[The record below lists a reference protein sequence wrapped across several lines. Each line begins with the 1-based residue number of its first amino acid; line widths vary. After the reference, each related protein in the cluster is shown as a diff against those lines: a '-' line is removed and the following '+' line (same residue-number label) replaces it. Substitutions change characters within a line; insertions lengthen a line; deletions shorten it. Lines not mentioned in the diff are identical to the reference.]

1 MRVGL
6 TVPMRSHLRV
16 SLAAMALALVAGCGD
31 SGGVGS
37 TPVPTPTPTP
47 APTPTP
53 TPTPTPAPSSF
64 DTSEYRRSNGTSAT
78 NSIPAW
84 TLAATGKGVA
94 IGIIDSGID
103 TSNTEFA
110 GRILPGSADVVGTR
124 GLTNANSDHGTLVA
138 LVAAAARNN
147 SGIMGVAYEA
157 DILAMRADSSGSCT
171 TTEGCTFFD
180 SAIAIGID
188 RSVQNGAKVIN
199 ISLGGSSPN
208 NAVRSAVARAAA
220 AGVVIVVS
228 AGNDADSPTPSQD
241 PNNPDPFAAGIR
253 AAGNGNVI
261 IAGSV
266 DSGNVISDFANRA
279 GGEATWYL
287 SALGERICCVYSG
300 STPKITVQNG
310 QNFVTVVSGTSFS
323 APQIAGAVALLRQAF
338 PNLTAAQTVDLLLR
352 SARDLGA
359 AGSDTIYGRGL
370 LDVGKAFAPQGT
382 MSLAGTLVLLP
393 SGETTGVT
401 SPAMGDAAQSAVLSA
416 VMLDGYARAYRIDL
430 GSQFKS
436 AQLESGLG
444 AALLSPAETV
454 SAGGD
459 NLSLGF
465 SVERGGRLASPW
477 SGQLRLSQGDA
488 EVSRVM
494 AARIAA
500 KIAPRTSIAFGF
512 AQSADGL
519 IAQVQGHSEPAFFV
533 ARAPS
538 GDFGFTSSGETSVA
552 LRQQFGRLGLTL
564 SGERGD
570 AVSGAMSPIIGARR
584 QRDGVTRFGLSAD
597 RRFGEIETA
606 LTASWLAEDRTVLGA
621 RLHDAFGARGADSL
635 FVDASA
641 AWPFAPGWRLGGA
654 WRQGFTYARAR
665 GLVAASSRLT
675 SNAWS
680 LDLARKDVFA
690 SGDSLALRVSQP
702 LRVQSGGLNLELPVA
717 YSYDTLAATN
727 GIRRVNLSPRG
738 REITGEIAWHGALW
752 NGAAAASLFYRRNPG
767 HFASLPDDKGV
778 ALSWKTGF

>member
-1 MRVGL
+1 M
-6 TVPMRSHLRV
+6 
-16 SLAAMALALVAGCGD
+16 
-31 SGGVGS
+31 
-37 TPVPTPTPTP
+37 P
-47 APTPTP
+47 API
-53 TPTPTPAPSSF
+53 ASIWVRNSRARSS
-64 DTSEYRRSNGTSAT
+64 
-78 NSIPAW
+78 
-84 TLAATGKGVA
+84 
-94 IGIIDSGID
+94 
-103 TSNTEFA
+103 
-110 GRILPGSADVVGTR
+110 
-124 GLTNANSDHGTLVA
+124 
-138 LVAAAARNN
+138 
-147 SGIMGVAYEA
+147 
-157 DILAMRADSSGSCT
+157 
-171 TTEGCTFFD
+171 
-180 SAIAIGID
+180 
-188 RSVQNGAKVIN
+188 
-199 ISLGGSSPN
+199 
-208 NAVRSAVARAAA
+208 
-220 AGVVIVVS
+220 
-228 AGNDADSPTPSQD
+228 
-241 PNNPDPFAAGIR
+241 
-253 AAGNGNVI
+253 
-261 IAGSV
+261 IAGWV
-266 DSGNVISDFANRA
+266 RRCF
-279 GGEATWYL
+279 
-287 SALGERICCVYSG
+287 
-300 STPKITVQNG
+300 
-310 QNFVTVVSGTSFS
+310 
-323 APQIAGAVALLRQAF
+323 
-338 PNLTAAQTVDLLLR
+338 
-352 SARDLGA
+352 
-359 AGSDTIYGRGL
+359 
-370 LDVGKAFAPQGT
+370 
-382 MSLAGTLVLLP
+382 
-393 SGETTGVT
+393 
-401 SPAMGDAAQSAVLSA
+401 
-416 VMLDGYARAYRIDL
+416 
-430 GSQFKS
+430 
-436 AQLESGLG
+436 
-444 AALLSPAETV
+444 
-454 SAGGD
+454 
-459 NLSLGF
+459 LSLGF

-654 WRQGFTYARAR
+654 WRQGFTYARAS
-665 GLVAASSRLT
+665 GMVAEGSRLT